1 MCLVILTVMSVH
13 DRRGQ
18 GAPFTPSLSFATMS
32 GELPEVSDNINPTP
46 TAGYKPGE
54 KKSIQEY
61 QSLDAGDE
69 SLRRWKESLGISS
82 SATQGAMDPH
92 APRLVIHSLAL
103 ESEQLPDG
111 RVGIQL
117 DRPGELEKVAKTPLQ
132 ITEGIEY
139 AVTIQ
144 FTVGREV
151 LSGLKYIHVVKRAGI
166 AVDRMEEMI
175 GSYPPRAEP
184 YTKRFAPNTAPS
196 GFLARSG
203 TNSVRSRIVDDDG
216 TTYADF
222 TWSFKFTKA

>member
-1 MCLVILTVMSVH
+1 
-13 DRRGQ
+13 
-18 GAPFTPSLSFATMS
+18 
-32 GELPEVSDNINPTP
+32 
-46 TAGYKPGE
+46 
-54 KKSIQEY
+54 
-61 QSLDAGDE
+61 
-69 SLRRWKESLGISS
+69 
-82 SATQGAMDPH
+82 MDPH

-117 DRPGELEKVAKTPLQ
+117 DRPGELEKVAKMPLQ

-166 AVDRMEEMI
+166 AVDRIEEMKR
-175 GSYPPRAEP
+175 SYPHLDAP
-184 YTKRFAPNTAPS
+184 YTMRFAPNTAPS

-203 TNSVRSRIVDDDG
+203 TNTVRSRVVDDDG